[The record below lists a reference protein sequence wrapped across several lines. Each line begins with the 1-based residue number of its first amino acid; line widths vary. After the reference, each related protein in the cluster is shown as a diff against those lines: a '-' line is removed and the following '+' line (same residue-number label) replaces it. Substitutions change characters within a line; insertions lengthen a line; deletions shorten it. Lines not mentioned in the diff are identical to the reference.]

1 MSYDMITI
9 RLESDVHALVTI
21 QLQSNVHDM
30 FAIRQESIVHKM
42 FVIRL
47 QSFMYMIRS
56 LLDCNQMYAKCL
68 LSDHSQ
74 MSVCCKLQV
83 VHTYTMLTL
92 RPSSDVYALQA
103 EHVYHAHSQTVIRCQ
118 CTSGHKCT
126 LCPHSDRHQT
136 SMYCRLH
143 EHECYALLDRHQMCM
158 YCRMTI

>member
-92 RPSSDVYALQA
+92 RPSSDVSALQGINA
-103 EHVYHAHSQTVIRCQ
+103 RYAHTPTVIRRPCIAG
-118 CTSGHKCT
+118 CMNMNAM
-126 LCPHSDRHQT
+126 HS
-136 SMYCRLH
+136 
-143 EHECYALLDRHQMCM
+143 
-158 YCRMTI
+158 